1 MWLTFVDYENRLLS
15 FMLTE
20 SSVVKKKKKN
30 DSYNNQH
37 IHKLKEN

>member
-20 SSVVKKKKKN
+20 SSVVKKKKKMILIIT
-30 DSYNNQH
+30 S
-37 IHKLKEN
+37 IFIS

>member
-20 SSVVKKKKKN
+20 SSMVKKKKKMILIIT
-30 DSYNNQH
+30 S
-37 IHKLKEN
+37 IFIS

>member
-15 FMLTE
+15 FMLFNGE
-20 SSVVKKKKKN
+20 KEKKN